1 MLKGY
6 GNAIDAE
13 ATVDFIEA
21 TLEPDV
27 IDLQPLRTDAAD
39 LFADLIG

>member
-1 MLKGY
+1 MLKAY

-21 TLEPDV
+21 CLAFRPADNLAAGSMNLE
-27 IDLQPLRTDAAD
+27 DLL
-39 LFADLIG
+39 G